1 MIFLRTKRIK
11 IIGLS
16 IILIFALVL
25 LLLYSIY
32 AKQTHA
38 VLISYSNMKEIAH
51 NVYVEPELRESEK
64 AELLQY
70 VQSSNVKIDEIFG
83 QKEAA
88 PVIIYAKTKEALE
101 KYANS
106 DIGQTYYYPWNNYI
120 VIGPK
125 GFNENV
131 LAHESTHAELR
142 KRLSSSSKVPVW
154 FDEGLAAM
162 ADGRFTDYERT
173 WSIQTNDGK
182 APINFD
188 RLDSPSAFQP
198 NAESRMN
205 YELACY
211 EVSRWYGIAG
221 APGLVKLINA
231 LNAGGKFDDVYK
243 GIENNL
249 SK

>member
-38 VLISYSNMKEIAH
+38 VLISYSNMKEIAY
-51 NVYVEPELRESEK
+51 NVYAEPELRESEK

-131 LAHESTHAELR
+131 LAHDPH
-142 KRLSSSSKVPVW
+142 
-154 FDEGLAAM
+154 M
-162 ADGRFTDYERT
+162 
-173 WSIQTNDGK
+173 QN
-182 APINFD
+182 
-188 RLDSPSAFQP
+188 
-198 NAESRMN
+198 
-205 YELACY
+205 
-211 EVSRWYGIAG
+211 
-221 APGLVKLINA
+221 
-231 LNAGGKFDDVYK
+231 
-243 GIENNL
+243 
-249 SK
+249 